1 MKKVNWKE
9 LGYKT
14 VKGAFSG
21 VVAIGG
27 GLFAAGFP
35 VDKQSWLMVLG
46 AIASAAIHG
55 GANAVKQYMDGATLN
70 KV

>member
-1 MKKVNWKE
+1 MINWKE
-9 LGYKT
+9 LGRKT

-55 GANAVKQYMDGATLN
+55 GANAIKQYMDSKEVKA
-70 KV
+70 V